1 MSIQDI
7 YDAVLAYDE
16 EEVPRL
22 VQAEIDAGTDVREIL
37 DKGMIAALD
46 VIGEKF
52 SAGAVFVPEMLMAA
66 EAVQAGLDLVR
77 PLLAETGRRPVGTI
91 VLGTVKG
98 DLHDIGKNL
107 VGMMLE
113 GAGFRLVDLGTDVDP
128 EEFISAAQENDADI
142 IAMSGLLTTSMPEM
156 RKAVTAV
163 QDANRNR
170 NLNVKVLIGGPPIN
184 EEFADAIGADG
195 YGVDAPA
202 AVEAARSFVGAG
214 A

>member
-7 YDAVLAYDE
+7 YDAVLAFDE

-22 VQAEIDAGTDVREIL
+22 VQAEIDAGTDVREVL

-52 SAGAVFVPEMLMAA
+52 SAGVVFVPEMLMAA
-66 EAVQAGLDLVR
+66 EAVQAGLDIVR

-113 GAGFRLVDLGTDVDP
+113 GAGFRLIDLGTDVDS
-128 EEFISAAQENDADI
+128 EAFITAAQENDADI

-156 RKAVTAV
+156 RKAVSAV
-163 QDANRNR
+163 QDANRSR

-184 EEFADAIGADG
+184 EEFADSIGADG
-195 YGVDAPA
+195 YGIDAPA

-214 A
+214 G